1 MRPRCAGIITIN
13 KTVTGH
19 YCPRYLLER
28 PLGETCTSATE
39 ALVEAQRTSRGP
51 WKRSSRRSMVA
62 KFPPLVSV
70 GWLAAR
76 LPAVKVIDA
85 SWYLPAMGRDAR
97 GEYATQRI
105 PGARFFDLDDT
116 DDTSGLPHMLPSTEH
131 FAQCMSSLGVR
142 TGDHV
147 ICYDGKGIFSAPR
160 LWWMLRANGHPEAS
174 VLDGGLPAWVAEGHP
189 VDQSPPPPPL
199 EGKPSEFAA
208 SLQPGA
214 VWTMAQIQ
222 ENLQAAPGRRSLVVD
237 ARPAARFEGTAAE

>member
-1 MRPRCAGIITIN
+1 
-13 KTVTGH
+13 
-19 YCPRYLLER
+19 
-28 PLGETCTSATE
+28 
-39 ALVEAQRTSRGP
+39 
-51 WKRSSRRSMVA
+51 MVA

-214 VWTMAQIQ
+214 VWPEPTALAQHFAGHKRLPSALLRLRGGRSVAPHVASALRRVPPDSRLRYGSIPSAADAGSHAQ
-222 ENLQAAPGRRSLVVD
+222 VLDVELLQHLGQQVARKARKLGR
-237 ARPAARFEGTAAE
+237 

>member
-1 MRPRCAGIITIN
+1 MVG
-13 KTVTGH
+13 V
-19 YCPRYLLER
+19 
-28 PLGETCTSATE
+28 CTPPPSGLCSGTRARD
-39 ALVEAQRTSRGP
+39 LP
-51 WKRSSRRSMVA
+51 RRSLANMVA

-97 GEYATQRI
+97 GEYATHRI
-105 PGARFFDLDDT
+105 RGARFFDLDDT

-160 LWWMLRANGHPEAS
+160 VR
-174 VLDGGLPAWVAEGHP
+174 
-189 VDQSPPPPPL
+189 
-199 EGKPSEFAA
+199 
-208 SLQPGA
+208 
-214 VWTMAQIQ
+214 
-222 ENLQAAPGRRSLVVD
+222 
-237 ARPAARFEGTAAE
+237 

>member
-1 MRPRCAGIITIN
+1 
-13 KTVTGH
+13 
-19 YCPRYLLER
+19 
-28 PLGETCTSATE
+28 
-39 ALVEAQRTSRGP
+39 
-51 WKRSSRRSMVA
+51 MVA

-97 GEYATQRI
+97 GEFATQRI

-131 FAQCMSSLGVR
+131 FAQCMSSLGLR

-160 LWWMLRANGHPEAS
+160 LWWVLRANGHPEALPYLPLTS
-174 VLDGGLPAWVAEGHP
+174 SRRPYLSRCASLPA
-189 VDQSPPPPPL
+189 
-199 EGKPSEFAA
+199 K
-208 SLQPGA
+208 
-214 VWTMAQIQ
+214 
-222 ENLQAAPGRRSLVVD
+222 GRGLLRSTTHINAD
-237 ARPAARFEGTAAE
+237 

>member
-1 MRPRCAGIITIN
+1 
-13 KTVTGH
+13 
-19 YCPRYLLER
+19 
-28 PLGETCTSATE
+28 
-39 ALVEAQRTSRGP
+39 
-51 WKRSSRRSMVA
+51 MVA

-105 PGARFFDLDDT
+105 PGAMFFDLDDT

-174 VLDGGLPAWVAEGHP
+174 VLDGGLPAWVAEGQP

-214 VWTMAQIQ
+214 VWSMAQIQ

>member
-1 MRPRCAGIITIN
+1 
-13 KTVTGH
+13 
-19 YCPRYLLER
+19 
-28 PLGETCTSATE
+28 
-39 ALVEAQRTSRGP
+39 
-51 WKRSSRRSMVA
+51 MVA

-208 SLQPGA
+208 TLQPGA
-214 VWTMAQIQ
+214 VWSMAQIQ
-222 ENLQAAPGRRSLVVD
+222 ENLQAAPGRRPHGQVCLDCS
-237 ARPAARFEGTAAE
+237 RPCHEGS